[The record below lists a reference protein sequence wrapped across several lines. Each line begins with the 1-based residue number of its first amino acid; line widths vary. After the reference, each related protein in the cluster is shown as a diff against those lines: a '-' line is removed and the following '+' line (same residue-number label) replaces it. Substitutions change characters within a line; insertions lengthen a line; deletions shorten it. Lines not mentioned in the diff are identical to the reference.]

1 MSTSEAIPSPLTT
14 REMWQFTPVRRLLI
28 SNGILYSGIALQ
40 ATALLKQAYDI
51 NGRTSDIGW
60 IGLAEF
66 IPIALLVL
74 VTGSVAD
81 HFNRKAIALFTV
93 GAEVFTSAALMA
105 YAMTNPTSV
114 TPLFGIAFAFGIA
127 RAFQTPAMRA
137 MPPMVAPDGALPKM
151 IALYSATWT
160 GAIIVGPAIG
170 GFLYAVDPWV
180 AYLGSTVLI
189 FGSWLVLSMQTF
201 VREPPPA
208 DPDNRPTL
216 RSAVEGLVFIR
227 RTSILLAAIALD
239 LFAVL
244 FGGAVAL
251 IPVIART
258 VWVSAMW
265 PTAGCAPPLGS
276 EQRPW
281 RSRSPPDRCGATSA
295 TRC

>member
-1 MSTSEAIPSPLTT
+1 MSYLGSNSLRRSP
-14 REMWQFTPVRRLLI
+14 RETMWRFTPVRRCSI

-66 IPIALLVL
+66 LPIALLVL

-81 HFNRKAIALFTV
+81 HFNRKAIALVRGRRRGVHV
-93 GAEVFTSAALMA
+93 GGADGRTR
-105 YAMTNPTSV
+105 MTNPTSV
-114 TPLFGIAFAFGIA
+114 TPLFAIAFAFGIA
-127 RAFQTPAMRA
+127 RAFQAPAMRA

-189 FGSWLVLSMQTF
+189 FSRLVGA
-201 VREPPPA
+201 VDA
-208 DPDNRPTL
+208 DLRP
-216 RSAVEGLVFIR
+216 RAAAARPR
-227 RTSILLAAIALD
+227 RTARPCAAPSRGCCSSA
-239 LFAVL
+239 
-244 FGGAVAL
+244 
-251 IPVIART
+251 ARP
-258 VWVSAMW
+258 SCW
-265 PTAGCAPPLGS
+265 P
-276 EQRPW
+276 
-281 RSRSPPDRCGATSA
+281 RSRSICSPCCSVAPWRCS
-295 TRC
+295 R